1 MLRRIAVW
9 GLVVACGLGLLYARF
24 DWSVEDGRFAKRAF
38 VLSAYLFAILL
49 PTVYYGAR
57 RLLRDRTAATILTGV
72 VFVAT
77 TLPWHL
83 LGFEGYYQNRPRH
96 FEISQ
101 LGVTPSLEFFPGGAL
116 RTFPY
121 DWLFMPLL
129 FAFGAAIVW
138 GIWWLR
144 ERGTPAASRVV
155 PLLLTAAFAVI
166 CVQTYL
172 HASMRAPY
180 TYLAYFQAPK
190 ADQHWYHVY
199 HFKDATG
206 ASEGDQFVFS
216 PLEDYFTGAPHDG
229 NNMLVRRPLSFYFA
243 AQASFFVNTF
253 YVWIGLNCLFW
264 LAAVA
269 AAGRWVGTVTN
280 PRIGVIAAAL
290 VTVGPG
296 FLSFAGTTGMY
307 LQGFAVVMIA
317 LWAFEELIVR
327 SRRRS
332 ADFALFAGVM
342 GLSMLVY
349 DLLPLLVSLL
359 VYGLARRVRAGPLIG
374 SLAAALVLS
383 RLFPLLV
390 TGVLDI
396 DIDPTNS
403 QQLSRGVDAVKDL
416 LLHPSL
422 SAYYVW
428 IVDLVPGFGRRL
440 LQAFFVI
447 PILLAVVALPRMKD
461 AALRWLA
468 GSLLVTGFAV
478 VAVFVIGKQVVGE
491 APRLVYP
498 LFPVV
503 YLMAAIAL
511 DAFRLPGRLRAASPW
526 IGVGVMAILVNID
539 IFGFPTLYVEYFVG
553 TKPAFLP

>member
-1 MLRRIAVW
+1 MLRRVGVW
-9 GLVVACGLGLLYARF
+9 VLVVACGLGLLYSRF
-24 DWSVEDGRFAKRAF
+24 DWSVDEGRFAKRAF

-101 LGVTPSLEFFPGGAL
+101 LGVTPSLEFFPGGTL

-144 ERGTPAASRVV
+144 ERGALTRSRTI

-172 HASMRAPY
+172 HTSMRSPY

-190 ADQHWYHVY
+190 ADQHWYHIY
-199 HFKDATG
+199 HFKDASG

-216 PLEDYFTGAPHDG
+216 PLED
-229 NNMLVRRPLSFYFA
+229 LA

-296 FLSFAGTTGMY
+296 FVSFAGTTGMY

-327 SRRRS
+327 GARRT

-342 GLSMLVY
+342 ALSMLVY
-349 DLLPLLVSLL
+349 DLLPVLVSLL
-359 VYGLARRVRAGPLIG
+359 VYGLAPRVRAGPLIA

-383 RLFPLLV
+383 RLFPVLV

-396 DIDPTNS
+396 RIDPTNS
-403 QQLSRGVDAVKDL
+403 RQLSRGVDAVKDL

-440 LQAFFVI
+440 LQAFFVL
-447 PILLAVVALPRMKD
+447 PIVLAVVALPRMKD

-478 VAVFVIGKQVVGE
+478 VAVFVIGEQVVGE
-491 APRLVYP
+491 APRL
-498 LFPVV
+498 V

-526 IGVGVMAILVNID
+526 IGIGVMAILVNVD

-553 TKPAFLP
+553 TTPAFLP